1 MLAVRRMNRPRMVAF
16 GLTCSLVGLGSLGS
30 AWMSWPRSGPTPRAA
45 ITSSD
50 LPGSWT
56 TGYVIV
62 PERPPP
68 PSPVSR
74 LEQRLETFTRAV
86 ERARAD
92 VQPPRAAFGAEALT
106 AEIERAIARVGD
118 RAEVSVHV
126 RDLASSGI
134 LFDFHGDALLN
145 PASNNKLLTG
155 AAALDLLG
163 PDYVFE
169 TRVVLVGD
177 ALYLVGEGDPT
188 IDGDSLR
195 ALAREVAER
204 VPIGRVAR
212 IVVDDSAFS
221 SHDFAPGYNPE
232 WTDEAWM
239 APSGALSLAFNSV
252 EVTVAALGRDAI
264 AVTTEPPSTHV
275 VIDNQARVGRGRL
288 DIRSGTEP
296 SDSSDARTRIAI
308 AGAIRAGR
316 RGVTVR
322 RRVADPGGFSGG
334 ALAFAL
340 AEASQSEPLPLE
352 FGVLPKLD
360 QSAEPAEPE
369 LDDPTNLP
377 RMLGQSREGVDIE
390 LIALRRSPPLIEVVA
405 SMLAWS
411 NNLIAEQLVRTLGWR
426 MTGAP
431 GDWAEGCEVVREYWL
446 AIGEDP
452 ETLIYENGSGL
463 SGVGRVST
471 RGLVD
476 LIAVVYRTQPR
487 GSSLID
493 ALPVAGTQGTL
504 RGRLRRS
511 GKRVRAKTGT
521 MSGVS
526 GLTGVITSEAGEPQV
541 AFSIIINVRETG
553 RMYADSRRKIEDA
566 IVMAVLGH
574 IDAWEAARGEMI
586 GELID
591 DLEPLDVSA
600 RPAP

>member
-1 MLAVRRMNRPRMVAF
+1 MNRPRVFAVA
-16 GLTCSLVGLGSLGS
+16 LVIVLMGLGS
-30 AWMSWPRSGPTPRAA
+30 AWSGWRIWHRSQPRPRAS
-45 ITSSD
+45 IDSSE
-50 LPGSWT
+50 LPVPWS

-74 LEQRLETFTRAV
+74 LEQRLGVFGRAV
-86 ERARAD
+86 ARAR
-92 VQPPRAAFGAEALT
+92 VGIEPPRAAFGAEALT
-106 AEIERAIARVGD
+106 AELEQAIARVGD

-126 RDLASSGI
+126 RDLDSSRI
-134 LFDFHGDALLN
+134 LFDFHGDTPLN

-163 PDYVFE
+163 ADYVFE
-169 TRVVLVGD
+169 TRVLLVGD

-188 IDGDSLR
+188 IDPDSLR

-204 VPIGRVAR
+204 VPVGAIAK

-221 SHDFAPGYNPE
+221 AESFGPGFDPE
-232 WTDEAWM
+232 WTDEAYM
-239 APSGALSLAFNSV
+239 APSGALSMAFNSV
-252 EVTVAALGRDAI
+252 EVTVAPRGRSELE
-264 AVTTEPPSTHV
+264 VTIEPPSTHV
-275 VIDNQARVGRGRL
+275 IVDNQARVGRGAL
-288 DIRSGTEP
+288 SIRALAEDP
-296 SDSSDARTRIAI
+296 SEQAEGHTRITIEGAI
-308 AGAIRAGR
+308 ASWR
-316 RGVTVR
+316 RGVSVR
-322 RRVADPGGFSGG
+322 RRILHPGAFVGG
-334 ALAFAL
+334 ALAVAL
-340 AEASQSEPLPLE
+340 AESTQSEPLPVEL
-352 FGVLPKLD
+352 GMVPKLD
-360 QSAEPAEPE
+360 PRAVPEEPE
-369 LDDPTNLP
+369 DPDNPQLDDPTSLP
-377 RMLGQSREGVDIE
+377 RMLGRDRDGVDIQ

-411 NNLIAEQLVRTLGWR
+411 NNFMAEQLVRTLGWR
-426 MTGAP
+426 MTGKP
-431 GDWAEGCEVVREYWL
+431 GDWASGTQVVREYWL

-452 ETLIYENGSGL
+452 EALIYENGSGL
-463 SGVGRVST
+463 THAGRVTT

-476 LIAVVYRTQPR
+476 LIAVGYRTQTR

-493 ALPVAGTQGTL
+493 ALPVAGIEGTL

-526 GLTGVITSEAGEPQV
+526 GLTGVITSETGDPQV

-574 IDAWEAARGEMI
+574 IDAWEAVRGEMI
-586 GELID
+586 EYV
-591 DLEPLDVSA
+591 EPLEVSA